1 MFRPVPMS
9 RALIVGPRDELPQA
23 VEGLYRLKLLHIVD
37 HQEGQDD
44 LPIGAPL
51 GAAVEASEILVKL
64 RSIAN
69 VLQVKEERTA
79 GAPAEPLGQDMKS
92 KILALELNIS
102 EEDASKK
109 KTQALL
115 GDLNRKIDEVTPFA
129 QLPLSLDDYRGYEN
143 LEVFVGKAPREVP
156 DLASVTTEF
165 ESFEAPGFLAVFVP
179 KEKAGA
185 MRDFLT
191 QRGFTSVP
199 VPEGHEEPRA
209 VLTNLLGE
217 RERWEKR
224 LAEIAE
230 RLATLRE
237 RYAGFLAGAKAHL
250 EIEVEKAEAPLRFA
264 VTDHTFMVEGWI
276 PKEAFENAKAELEKL
291 PGTYVAEL
299 ESEPAH
305 KEEEE
310 AKAEAKPKADP
321 PILLRNPKP
330 IKPFE
335 MLVNMFGSP
344 NYHEIDPTLI
354 FSIAF
359 PIMFGIMVG
368 DAGYGLLWMAYG
380 IWLLRRW
387 KDRPWDFWKNLLVA
401 FIFGGFW
408 ATIFGTFVFAEAFG
422 IPFVMPPN
430 PANAAAAF
438 NWSDNILHIAIPIH
452 PLLDKLT
459 QVPDFI
465 VLSVSV
471 AVLHLG
477 LGFIVGFFDEIH
489 HSVKHALG
497 KVGWLL
503 ILIALYVIIIVRTAR
518 WPLVEGEVPWGYAIW
533 NGPLAWFPRGGI
545 LMANVGFTAANQIPY
560 AAVGLLAVGLVLA
573 LVAEG
578 ILNIMELFGLLA
590 NMISYARLAGIG
602 VAEEAVIFALNGIAL
617 TYFILPGSIVGII
630 VGLVVM
636 ALANLLIFLLSTISG
651 TIQSVRLNYVEFFLK
666 FYKGTGTL
674 FRPFG
679 ERAKSEV

>member
-1 MFRPVPMS
+1 MS
-9 RALIVGPRDELPQA
+9 RALVVGPRDALPQA
-23 VEGLYRLKLLHIVD
+23 VEVLYKLKLLHIVD
-37 HQEGQDD
+37 HHEGEDD
-44 LPIGAPL
+44 LQIGKPL
-51 GAAVEASEILVKL
+51 AAATDASEVLVKL
-64 RSIAN
+64 RSISN
-69 VLQVKEERTA
+69 VLQVKEEHSATET
-79 GAPAEPLGQDMKS
+79 PEPLGDNVKN

-109 KTQALL
+109 KIQTLL
-115 GDLNRKIDEVTPFA
+115 ADLGHKIEEVTPFA

-143 LEVFVGKAPREVP
+143 LEVFVGRIPREAP
-156 DLASVTTEF
+156 DLSSVTPEY
-165 ESFEAPGFLAVFVP
+165 ESFEAPGFLAVFVS
-179 KEKAGA
+179 KDKAAA
-185 MRDFLT
+185 MREFLT

-199 VPEGHEEPRA
+199 IPEGSEHPRETLA
-209 VLTNLLGE
+209 SVLAE

-224 LAEIAE
+224 LTEIDE
-230 RLATLRE
+230 RIGTLRE
-237 RYAGFLAGAKAHL
+237 RYAGFLAAAKTHL
-250 EIEVEKAEAPLRFA
+250 EVEVEKAEAPLRFA
-264 VTDHTFMVEGWI
+264 VTDHTFIAEGWV
-276 PKEAFENAKAELEKL
+276 PKESFEQAKADLEKL

-299 ESEPAH
+299 EVEPAH
-305 KEEEE
+305 EDHAE
-310 AKAEAKPKADP
+310 KAESKPEPDP
-321 PILLRNPKP
+321 PILLRNPKA
-330 IKPFE
+330 IRPFE

-344 NYHEIDPTLI
+344 NYHEIDPTLV

-387 KDRPWDFWKNLLVA
+387 KDRPWGFWKNLLVA

-408 ATIFGTFVFAEAFG
+408 ATVFGTFVFAEAFG
-422 IPFVMPPN
+422 IPFVA
-430 PANAAAAF
+430 PANAASAAAAF

-452 PLLDKLT
+452 PILEKLA

-465 VLSVSV
+465 VMAVSV

-477 LGFIVGFFDEIH
+477 AGFIIGFFDEIH

-503 ILIALYVIIIVRTAR
+503 ILIALYVIIIVRAAR
-518 WPLVEGEVPWGYAIW
+518 WSLVNGSVPWGYAIW
-533 NGPLAWFPRGGI
+533 NGPLGWFPRGGI
-545 LMANVGFTAANQIPY
+545 EMANVGFTAANQIPY
-560 AAVGLLAVGLVLA
+560 AAVGMLVAGLVLA

-617 TYFILPGSIVGII
+617 TYFVLPGSIVGIVI
-630 VGLVVM
+630 GVVVM
-636 ALANLLIFLLSTISG
+636 GLANLLIFLLSTISG
-651 TIQSVRLNYVEFFLK
+651 TSQSVRLNYVEFFLK

-679 ERAKSEV
+679 DRTKAEV

>member
-1 MFRPVPMS
+1 MS
-9 RALIVGPRDELPQA
+9 RALIVGPRDALPQA
-23 VEGLYRLKLLHIVD
+23 VEVLYRLKLLHIVD

-44 LPIGAPL
+44 LSIGAPL
-51 GAAVEASEILVKL
+51 GAASEASEILVKL

-69 VLQVKEERTA
+69 VLQVKDETTP
-79 GAPAEPLGQDMKS
+79 GAPAEPVGPDLKA

-109 KTQALL
+109 KIQSLL
-115 GDLNRKIDEVTPFA
+115 VDLSRRIDEVTPFA
-129 QLPLSLDDYRGYEN
+129 QLPLALDDYRGYEN
-143 LEVFVGKAPREVP
+143 LEVFVGKVPREIP
-156 DLASVTTEF
+156 DLGTVTTQF

-179 KEKAGA
+179 KDKAGPT
-185 MRDFLT
+185 REFLT
-191 QRGFTSVP
+191 QRGFVSVQI
-199 VPEGHEEPRA
+199 PEGNEQPRA
-209 VLTNLLGE
+209 VLGNLLGE

-224 LAEIAE
+224 LAETDE

-237 RYAGFLAGAKAHL
+237 RYAGFLAAAKVHL
-250 EIEVEKAEAPLRFA
+250 ETEVEKAEAPLRFA
-264 VTDHTFMVEGWI
+264 VTDHTFMVEGWV
-276 PKEAFENAKAELEKL
+276 PKETFESAKAELEKL
-291 PGTYVAEL
+291 SGTYVAEL
-299 ESEPAH
+299 ETQPAH
-305 KEEEE
+305 EAKEE
-310 AKAEAKPKADP
+310 KPEAKPQPDP

-368 DAGYGLLWMAYG
+368 DAGYGLVWMAYG

-387 KDRPWDFWKNLLVA
+387 KNRPWDFWKNLLVA

-408 ATIFGTFVFAEAFG
+408 ATVFGTFVFAEAFG
-422 IPFVMPPN
+422 IPFVMPLNHATP
-430 PANAAAAF
+430 AAAF

-452 PLLDKLT
+452 PLLDKLA

-477 LGFIVGFFDEIH
+477 VGFIVGFFDEIH
-489 HSVKHALG
+489 HSIKHALG

-503 ILIALYVIIIVRTAR
+503 ILISLYVIIIVRTAR
-518 WPLVEGEVPWGYAIW
+518 WPLVSGEVPWGYAVW

-545 LMANVGFTAANQIPY
+545 AMPNVGFTAANQIPS
-560 AAVGLLAVGLVLA
+560 AAVGMLVVGLVLA

-578 ILNIMELFGLLA
+578 VLNIMELFGLLA
-590 NMISYARLAGIG
+590 NIISYARLAGIG
-602 VAEEAVIFALNGIAL
+602 VAEEAVIVALNGIAL
-617 TYFILPGSIVGII
+617 TYFVLPGSIVGII

-679 ERAKSEV
+679 ERTKSEV

>member
-1 MFRPVPMS
+1 MLRPVPMS
-9 RALIVGPRDELPQA
+9 RALIVGPRDELPLA
-23 VEGLYRLKLLHIVD
+23 VETLYRLKLLHIVD
-37 HQEGQDD
+37 HHDGEDELGIGKP
-44 LPIGAPL
+44 LP
-51 GAAVEASEILVKL
+51 AASEASEVLVKL
-64 RSIAN
+64 RSISN
-69 VLQVKEERTA
+69 VLQVTEEKSA
-79 GAPAEPLGQDMKS
+79 VEAPDLLSGDLKD

-109 KTQALL
+109 KIQALL
-115 GDLNRKIDEVTPFA
+115 GDLNRRVDEVTPFA
-129 QLPLSLDDYRGYEN
+129 QLPLALDDYRGYEN
-143 LEVFVGKAPREVP
+143 LEVFVGKVPREIT
-156 DLASVTTEF
+156 DLGTVTTEF

-179 KEKAGA
+179 KDKAA
-185 MRDFLT
+185 AVRDFLT

-199 VPEGHEEPRA
+199 VPEGHEHPRETLA
-209 VLTNLLGE
+209 SLLAE
-217 RERWEKR
+217 RERWDKR
-224 LAEIAE
+224 LVEIDE

-237 RYAGFLAGAKAHL
+237 RYAGFLASAKARL
-250 EIEVEKAEAPLRFA
+250 EVEVEKAEAPLRFA
-264 VTDHTFMVEGWI
+264 VTDHTFIVEGWI
-276 PKEAFENAKAELEKL
+276 PEETFAAAKAELERL
-291 PGTYVAEL
+291 PGTYVSEL
-299 ESEPAH
+299 ETAPAHEEKETKVAAKSEP
-305 KEEEE
+305 
-310 AKAEAKPKADP
+310 DP

-344 NYHEIDPTLI
+344 NYHEIDPTLV

-408 ATIFGTFVFAEAFG
+408 ATVFWTFLFAEAFG
-422 IPFVMPPN
+422 IPFHAPVGQLPGT
-430 PANAAAAF
+430 AEFF
-438 NWSDNILHIAIPIH
+438 NWSDSVLHVSIPIY
-452 PLLDKLT
+452 PLLEKLH

-477 LGFIVGFFDEIH
+477 TGFIIGFFDEVR

-503 ILIALYVIIIVRTAR
+503 ILVALYVIIIARTAR
-518 WPLVEGEVPWGYAIW
+518 WALVEGGVPWGYAIW
-533 NGPLAWFPRGGI
+533 NGPLAWFPRGG
-545 LMANVGFTAANQIPY
+545 LEMASVGFTASNPIPM
-560 AAVGLLAVGLVLA
+560 AALYMLGAGLVLA
-573 LVAEG
+573 LAAEG

-590 NMISYARLAGIG
+590 NIISYARLAGIG
-602 VAEEAVIFALNGIAL
+602 VAEEAVIFALNVIVLKAL
-617 TYFILPGSIVGII
+617 VLPGSIVGII
-630 VGLVVM
+630 AGVVLM
-636 ALANLLIFLLSTISG
+636 GLANLLIFLLSTISG

-679 ERAKSEV
+679 ERTKAEV